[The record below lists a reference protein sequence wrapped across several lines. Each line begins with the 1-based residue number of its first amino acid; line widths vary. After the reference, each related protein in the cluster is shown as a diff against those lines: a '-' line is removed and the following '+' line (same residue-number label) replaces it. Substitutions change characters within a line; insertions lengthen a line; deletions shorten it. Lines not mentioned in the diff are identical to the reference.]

1 LALIFIIHIFASR
14 NSVNTIDMKKLFAF
28 IIVISIVILTGS
40 AFGQD
45 ATKNKND
52 KKGGFAVGGYDQSRK
67 AKEPTRS
74 IIVKEEAEKSEKDVE
89 AEKSNEDGVK
99 AEAPAPA
106 MEAKEAPAAVR
117 PKEKE
122 KGKQGNAY
130 DHSKGGTNGKNLG
143 KARSSEAKSKPKPKN
158 DSKTEVNQ
166 K

>member
-1 LALIFIIHIFASR
+1 
-14 NSVNTIDMKKLFAF
+14 MKKLFAF
-28 IIVISIVILTGS
+28 VIVICMVIFTGS
-40 AFGQD
+40 AFGQG
-45 ATKNKND
+45 ATKSKND

-67 AKEPTRS
+67 TNEATRS
-74 IIVKEEAEKSEKDVE
+74 IFKEEPVKSEKDAE

-106 MEAKEAPAAVR
+106 VEAKEAPAAIP

-130 DHSKGGTNGKNLG
+130 SNKGGTSGKVLG
-143 KARSSEAKSKPKPKN
+143 HTRSVNEKSKPKPILNLKPAVR
-158 DSKTEVNQ
+158 K